1 MVFILLWAFILAVID
16 QISKLAALKYLKPVG
31 SVSFIDGIMN
41 FTFVENRGAAFGVL
55 TGARW
60 FFIVITIAVTIAAV
74 IYIKKYMPNK
84 KEYGIVK
91 LSIILILGGAW
102 GNAFDRFFRGYVVDM
117 FDFNIFGYDF
127 PVFNFADI
135 CVCIGAF
142 LLVVGIM
149 FFDREDKK

>member
-91 LSIILILGGAW
+91 LSIILILGGAC
-102 GNAFDRFFRGYVVDM
+102 GNAFDRFFRGYVVD
-117 FDFNIFGYDF
+117 FFESVFIKW
-127 PVFNFADI
+127 PVFNVADI
-135 CVCIGAF
+135 YVVFGTILLAYAF
-142 LLVVGIM
+142 IFVIK
-149 FFDREDKK
+149 DDEND